1 MSSVSGDI
9 IIKMHRSRA
18 PGHLQSTTEAQD
30 KVAKNISCVI
40 EIILSQAIITP
51 TLWSLI
57 VVDNNRQHK
66 PTYSDQVFF
75 FLSSLIANF
84 TCRY

>member
-30 KVAKNISCVI
+30 KAAENISCVI
-40 EIILSQAIITP
+40 EIILSQGIT
-51 TLWSLI
+51 LHSG
-57 VVDNNRQHK
+57 H
-66 PTYSDQVFF
+66 
-75 FLSSLIANF
+75 
-84 TCRY
+84 

>member
-40 EIILSQAIITP
+40 EIILSQGIT

-84 TCRY
+84 TCR

>member
-40 EIILSQAIITP
+40 EIILSQGITLHS

-66 PTYSDQVFF
+66 PTLGPS
-75 FLSSLIANF
+75 FLLSIFPHS
-84 TCRY
+84 